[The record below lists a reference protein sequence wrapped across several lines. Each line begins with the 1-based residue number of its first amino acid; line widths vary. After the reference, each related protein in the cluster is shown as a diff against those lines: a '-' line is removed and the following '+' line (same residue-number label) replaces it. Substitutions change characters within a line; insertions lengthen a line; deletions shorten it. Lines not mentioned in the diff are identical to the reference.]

1 MNGREEGLRTSR
13 VKRRTALPSSTS
25 MRKPQVSETWGK
37 LEECTMRKNEEKEKE
52 ARGLMGSG
60 TDRQRRMD
68 DKHVREEIQSRYGQG
83 EARYRVLETGR

>member
-1 MNGREEGLRTSR
+1 
-13 VKRRTALPSSTS
+13 
-25 MRKPQVSETWGK
+25 
-37 LEECTMRKNEEKEKE
+37 MRKNEEKEKE

-60 TDRQRRMD
+60 TDKQRRMN